1 MVLAA
6 PAAFKPYFITLPEG
20 EFPHNMPSVTHDG
33 RSFML
38 DSRRI
43 WLVSGQI
50 PYARLPR
57 ELWAE
62 RIHAAKLAGFNTIET
77 PVFWNRH
84 EARPGKFDFSGD
96 NDLKHFVTLIGR
108 AGLHCILGIGPY
120 VGGEWDMGGLPSW
133 LLETPNVNLRAN
145 NQPFLEACSR
155 YITAVADQVK
165 GLQIT
170 SPNVGGPIVLVE
182 CESDWTC
189 GHDGMAAGYIG
200 ELIRYIR
207 EAGLNVPVINSN
219 NLWQGVEGQIDGW
232 SGTRDL
238 LSTMRQ
244 LASVRP
250 NQPRVVVD
258 FALGNP
264 SFWNHKAEAPASPAL
279 IQRRLAEVLAGGGQY
294 NVRPLTGGWNPGF
307 WGGRSG
313 RTTDSYAAA
322 EFGPDALISATG
334 APTAAHGL
342 VRRLNCFA
350 VRFAR
355 VLANLDPAYHP
366 INIDP
371 TPIDRTEA
379 PAKGAARIQQELSV
393 VQAKGSQG
401 SVLFVFGDERDQ
413 RSGHRETRLLL
424 PDGTSMPVTVGE
436 QAVVWCLIDAHLSP
450 RVHLDYCNLCA
461 FGSVGQVFVCFG
473 PVGAKGMLSVNG
485 SPLEVTVP
493 GGKNPLTIEHEGLTV
508 VVASEEQ
515 IDSVYVTDDAALL
528 GVAGLTPEG
537 LPILPNG
544 SKTYTRAGTDGS
556 VRQISVDS
564 GRHVQHHGT
573 TLPLTNWSAAPADEH
588 RLGTSPRYAS
598 IAGPAELGSLGCPF
612 GYGWYRFTVKSD
624 SARKARVAFP
634 FGGDR
639 LSIFANG
646 TPIGIVG
653 YSAGAED
660 SISIPLSKGANQI
673 VVLADN
679 LGRYSEGMHIAERKG
694 VWGEAFE
701 VAPLKLPPP
710 KIMTADP
717 EEILKLKVPIWEV
730 SEGDT
735 SSPERL
741 TWTITHKRRTP
752 IIMRLVGNVPSGLLM
767 LNGKVI
773 NITDSTGP
781 LFVVLQPDQL
791 AKGANLLQLTLH
803 NSSGAADI
811 LNNFAKFVEFYEGTA
826 SFTAK
831 ADAAFAKW
839 EPPAA
844 TAFVPVKT
852 PAKSKGPTW
861 WRATFTPTEVETPM
875 ALDATGLSK
884 GQLYINGR
892 NVSRYF
898 VSVDGKAV
906 APQTNYLIPRP
917 LLRAKQPNELL
928 VFDEQGASPA
938 KCRLVYI

>member
-1 MVLAA
+1 
-6 PAAFKPYFITLPEG
+6 
-20 EFPHNMPSVTHDG
+20 MPSVTHDG

-108 AGLHCILGIGPY
+108 AGMHCMLGIGPY
-120 VGGEWDMGGLPSW
+120 IGGEWDMGGLPSW
-133 LLETPNVNLRAN
+133 LLETPNVTLRAN

-165 GLQIT
+165 GLQVT

-232 SGTRDL
+232 SGTREL

-258 FALGNP
+258 FTLGNP
-264 SFWNHKAEAPASPAL
+264 AFWDQPAIAPASPSL
-279 IQRRLAEVLAGGGQY
+279 TQRRLAEVLAGGGQY

-307 WGGRSG
+307 WGGRAA
-313 RTTDSYAAA
+313 RTDFSFAAA
-322 EFGPDALISATG
+322 EFGTDALISASGT
-334 APTAAHGL
+334 PNAAHGL

-350 VRFAR
+350 ARFSR
-355 VLANLDPAYHP
+355 VFANLDPSYHP

-371 TPIDRTEA
+371 APLEHAGEA
-379 PAKGAARIQQELSV
+379 KPAKSGRSQQELAV

-401 SVLFVFGDERDQ
+401 SVLFVFADERSE

-436 QAVVWCLIDAHLSP
+436 QSVVWCLIDAHLSP

-461 FGSVGQVFVCFG
+461 FGAVGQVFVCFG
-473 PVGAKGMLSVNG
+473 PVGARGMVSVNG

-528 GVAGLTPEG
+528 GVAGITPEG
-537 LPILPNG
+537 LPILPVG

-556 VRQISVDS
+556 VRQISVES
-564 GRHVQHHGT
+564 GRHAPHHGAA
-573 TLPLTNWSAAPADEH
+573 LPLSHWACAPADEH

-598 IAGPAELGSLGCPF
+598 IAGPAEMGALGCPF
-612 GYGWYRFTVKSD
+612 GYGWYRFTVKAD
-624 SARKARVAFP
+624 AARKVRLGFP
-634 FGGDR
+634 SSGDR
-639 LSIFANG
+639 LSMYVNG
-646 TPIGIVG
+646 NSIGVVG
-653 YSAGAED
+653 FGPAAAD
-660 SISIPLSKGANQI
+660 TITLPLVKGSNQ
-673 VVLADN
+673 VVILADN
-679 LGRYSEGMHIAERKG
+679 LGRFAEGMHLADRKG

-710 KIMTADP
+710 KVITADP
-717 EEILKLKVPIWEV
+717 EEILKPKTPIWEV

-752 IIMRLVGNVPSGLLM
+752 IIMRLLNPIPAGLLM

-773 NITDSTGP
+773 HIIDSSGP
-781 LFVVLQPDQL
+781 HFVVLQPDAL

-803 NSSGAADI
+803 SSTNAGEI
-811 LNNFAKFVEFYEGTA
+811 LANFGKSVEFMEGTA

-831 ADAAFAKW
+831 AEAAFAKW
-839 EPPAA
+839 EPPIA
-844 TAFVPVKT
+844 TAFAPVKV
-852 PAKSKGPTW
+852 PAKGKGPAW
-861 WRATFTPTEVETPM
+861 WKATFTPPEVDTPI
-875 ALDATGLSK
+875 AFDATGLSK
-884 GQLYINGR
+884 GQLYVNGR

-898 VSVDGKAV
+898 VSADAKTVP
-906 APQTNYLIPRP
+906 PQHLYLIPRP
-917 LLRAKQPNELL
+917 MLRAKQPNELL
-928 VFDEQGASPA
+928 FFDEQGAAPV
-938 KCRLVYI
+938 KCKMVYV

>member
-1 MVLAA
+1 
-6 PAAFKPYFITLPEG
+6 
-20 EFPHNMPSVTHDG
+20 MPSVTHDG

-38 DSRRI
+38 DNRRI

-108 AGLHCILGIGPY
+108 AGMHCILGIGPY
-120 VGGEWDMGGLPSW
+120 VGGEWDMGGLPAW
-133 LLETPNVNLRAN
+133 LVEIPNITLRAN
-145 NQPFLEACSR
+145 NQPFLEASSR
-155 YITAVADQVK
+155 FITAVAEQVK
-165 GLQIT
+165 GLQVT

-182 CESDWTC
+182 CESDWNC

-207 EAGLNVPVINSN
+207 ESGLNVPVINSN

-232 SGTRDL
+232 SGTREL

-258 FALGNP
+258 FSLGNP
-264 SFWNHKAEAPASPAL
+264 AFWDHPASAPPSPSL
-279 IQRRLAEVLAGGGQY
+279 TQRRLAEVLAGGGQY
-294 NVRPLTGGWNPGF
+294 NVRPLTGGWNPAF

-313 RTTDSYAAA
+313 RSEFAFAAA
-322 EFGPDALISATG
+322 EFGTDALISASGT
-334 APTAAHGL
+334 PNAAHGL

-355 VLANLDPAYHP
+355 VFANLDPAYHP
-366 INIDP
+366 INVDP
-371 TPIDRTEA
+371 SPIERAEGRPEGKPGTS
-379 PAKGAARIQQELSV
+379 GRRQQQELAV

-401 SVLFVFGDERDQ
+401 SVLFVFADQ
-413 RSGHRETRLLL
+413 REERSGHRETRLLL

-436 QAVVWCLIDAHLSP
+436 QSVVWCLIDAHLSP

-473 PVGAKGMLSVNG
+473 PVGARGMLSVNG

-493 GGKNPLTIEHEGLTV
+493 GGKNPLTIEHEGLTI

-528 GVAGLTPEG
+528 GVAGISAEG
-537 LPILPNG
+537 LPILPTG

-556 VRQISVDS
+556 VRQISVES
-564 GRHVQHHGT
+564 GRTTSHHGT
-573 TLPLTNWSAAPADEH
+573 ALPLSNWSCAPSDEH
-588 RLGTSPRYAS
+588 RLGSSPRYAS
-598 IAGPAELGSLGCPF
+598 IAGPAELGALGCPF
-612 GYGWYRFTVKSD
+612 GYGWYRFTVKAD
-624 SARKARVAFP
+624 AARKVRVGFP
-634 FGGDR
+634 SSGDR
-639 LSIFANG
+639 LAIYVNG
-646 TPIGIVG
+646 TYTGTVG
-653 YSAGAED
+653 FGPAAAD
-660 SISIPLSKGANQI
+660 TLTIPLVKGVNQV

-679 LGRYSEGMHIAERKG
+679 LGRYAEVHALADRKG
-694 VWGEAFE
+694 VWGEVFE
-701 VAPLKLPPP
+701 VAPLKLPPA
-710 KIMTADP
+710 KIVTADP
-717 EEILKLKVPIWEV
+717 EEILRPKMPIWEV

-741 TWTITHKRRTP
+741 TWTINHKRRTP
-752 IIMRLVGNVPSGLLM
+752 IIMRLLDPIPAGMLM
-767 LNGKVI
+767 LNGKLI
-773 NITDSTGP
+773 HILDSTGP
-781 LFVVLQPDQL
+781 LFVVLQPDAL
-791 AKGANLLQLTLH
+791 DKGQNLLQLTLH
-803 NSSGAADI
+803 SSTHAPEI
-811 LNNFAKFVEFYEGTA
+811 LTNFSKSVEFMEGVA
-826 SFTAK
+826 SFSAK
-831 ADAAFAKW
+831 AESAFAKW
-839 EPPAA
+839 EPPAPG
-844 TAFVPVKT
+844 AFQPAKTPVKARG
-852 PAKSKGPTW
+852 PAW
-861 WRATFTPTEVETPM
+861 WKATFTPPEVETPITF
-875 ALDATGLSK
+875 DAAGLSK

-898 VSVDGKAV
+898 VSADGKPV
-906 APQTNYLIPRP
+906 PPQSSYLIPRP

-928 VFDEQGASPA
+928 FFDEHGAAPS
-938 KCRLVYI
+938 KCRMLYL